1 MKALDSNIDGED
13 SDDSEP
19 PIVPVLLPEEAEW
32 IRDAVLKSQAVLDRL
47 TRLNKRK
54 LKLMPVR

>member
-1 MKALDSNIDGED
+1 MKSLDSNIDGED

-19 PIVPVLLPEEAEW
+19 PIVPVLSPEEAEW